1 MFRFVLL
8 QVKLPTSPVPVSVI
22 SLVPI
27 TIPVTCHASYKETL
41 ITRREGKLS

>member
-1 MFRFVLL
+1 MSRFVLL

-27 TIPVTCHASYKETL
+27 TIPVTCHASYRDPYHKT
-41 ITRREGKLS
+41 